1 MNLDERTS
9 IIAQIAA
16 AAAVNALTALRFS
29 ITEGLAL
36 GLNQDEIRSILSIA
50 REIQQQ
56 PQSHAQ
62 QLADQLLREPVK
74 KKESHAH
81 VHGPDCGCHS

>member
-1 MNLDERTS
+1 MD
-9 IIAQIAA
+9 
-16 AAAVNALTALRFS
+16 
-29 ITEGLAL
+29 
-36 GLNQDEIRSILSIA
+36 NQDEIRSILSIA

-62 QLADQLLREPVK
+62 QLAEQLLREPVK